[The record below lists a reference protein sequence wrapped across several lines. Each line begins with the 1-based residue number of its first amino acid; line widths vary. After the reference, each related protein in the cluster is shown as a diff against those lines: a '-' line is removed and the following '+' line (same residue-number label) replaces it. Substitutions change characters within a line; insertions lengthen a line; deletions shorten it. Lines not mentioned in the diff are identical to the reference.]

1 MARPTPQEIQDL
13 RDQPKIDAAYDRA
26 LTSPEMVS
34 PPPPKK
40 PAKEPVKKANG
51 GYVKA
56 ADGCAQ
62 RGKTRGKMV

>member
-1 MARPTPQEIQDL
+1 MSRPTAQEIEDI
-13 RDQPKIDAAYDRA
+13 RNQPKIDAAYDKS

-40 PAKEPVKKANG
+40 PVKEPVKKAGG

-56 ADGCAQ
+56 ADGCVQ